1 MLHPLLKVMI
11 KRPELIID
19 HLHNYLDLF
28 KQETRGA
35 ASNLVHV
42 LIGWVLLAAGLLLFL
57 ILGSIALM
65 LGLLQGSFHWILAV
79 VPCLFLLL
87 ALIGWSMMRKPVVQL
102 EVAEVKR
109 QFSADIELLQAAG
122 DRRDR

>member
-1 MLHPLLKVMI
+1 MANCEKWFFVTPSAK
-11 KRPELIID
+11 
-19 HLHNYLDLF
+19 
-28 KQETRGA
+28 ETTL
-35 ASNLVHV
+35 SFHV

-65 LGLLQGSFHWILAV
+65 LGLLQGSFHWILAL

-87 ALIGWSMMRKPVVQL
+87 ALVGWSMTRKPVVQL